1 MLYKNSKLFKVF
13 IIILI
18 IIVSFPILSYADE
31 IDNSEDFDYL
41 ESSYVSTSASS
52 EPDINS
58 RAAVVIER
66 STGSIL
72 YGKNQDEQRKMA
84 STTKIMTATIVLE
97 NVTNLSEIVTVSQ
110 KAASIGGSRLG
121 LSTNCKITVKDLLYG
136 LMLCS
141 GNDAAVALAE
151 FVGGSVAGF
160 ADLMN
165 QKALDLGLQNT
176 HFVTPHGLDNDNH
189 YTTAYELAILTN
201 YALENENFAK
211 IVKTKNYTI
220 SINNSPKSISNTNE
234 LLGYLDGVYGVK
246 TGFTNG
252 ANRCLVSACK
262 RNNMDIIC
270 IVLGA
275 DTKKFRTQDS
285 IKLIDYVFSN
295 FEMIDIGSMID
306 TYFSDWQLQ
315 NSSNFLVDKGYTNNV
330 STYLEDI
337 VYKLYPVNKNKI
349 KDIDFYCSCNYYFD
363 APLFENT
370 KIGTLSFLIDE
381 HIIYE
386 LNIYCSSTILKK
398 DSFFYFKDFIKNYFY
413 YLGNI

>member
-141 GNDAAVALAE
+141 GNDDAV
-151 FVGGSVAGF
+151 
-160 ADLMN
+160 
-165 QKALDLGLQNT
+165 T
-176 HFVTPHGLDNDNH
+176 
-189 YTTAYELAILTN
+189 
-201 YALENENFAK
+201 
-211 IVKTKNYTI
+211 
-220 SINNSPKSISNTNE
+220 
-234 LLGYLDGVYGVK
+234 
-246 TGFTNG
+246 
-252 ANRCLVSACK
+252 
-262 RNNMDIIC
+262 
-270 IVLGA
+270 
-275 DTKKFRTQDS
+275 
-285 IKLIDYVFSN
+285 
-295 FEMIDIGSMID
+295 
-306 TYFSDWQLQ
+306 
-315 NSSNFLVDKGYTNNV
+315 
-330 STYLEDI
+330 
-337 VYKLYPVNKNKI
+337 
-349 KDIDFYCSCNYYFD
+349 
-363 APLFENT
+363 
-370 KIGTLSFLIDE
+370 
-381 HIIYE
+381 
-386 LNIYCSSTILKK
+386 
-398 DSFFYFKDFIKNYFY
+398 
-413 YLGNI
+413 